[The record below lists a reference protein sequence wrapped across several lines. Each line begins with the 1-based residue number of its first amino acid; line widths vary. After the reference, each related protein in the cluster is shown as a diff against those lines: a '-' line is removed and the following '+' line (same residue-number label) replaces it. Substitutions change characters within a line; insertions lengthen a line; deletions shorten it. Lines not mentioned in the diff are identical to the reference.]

1 LPEVQVSGSHFGTT
15 ALLGGEVPITG
26 VAGDQQAAMFGQG
39 CVQPG
44 QAKNTYGTGCFFMLH
59 TGENS
64 FQSRHGLLTTRTAQ
78 VSRLPQYG
86 LEGAVFNT
94 GSLIQWL
101 RDGLGIIQSSNEVE
115 TLARSVDHA
124 DQVMIVPAFNG
135 LGSPHWDPK
144 ARGIIVGLTRGTNK
158 AHLARAALQS
168 IALQVAELVDAMQN
182 DTKLRLEELYVD
194 GGGSVNNLLMQMQAD
209 YLGVPVVRPKN
220 VETTAFGAAAL
231 AAHTIGIFQY
241 AQRDDME
248 VDRFEPRLSADA
260 AQAKLAQWRKAVERC
275 KDWVD

>member
-1 LPEVQVSGSHFGTT
+1 
-15 ALLGGEVPITG
+15 
-26 VAGDQQAAMFGQG
+26 
-39 CVQPG
+39 
-44 QAKNTYGTGCFFMLH
+44 
-59 TGENS
+59 
-64 FQSRHGLLTTRTAQ
+64 